1 MTKLPI
7 YQVDA
12 FAEKPFEGNPAA
24 VIPLRDWLPDQLL
37 QQIAMENNLSETAFF
52 VPLSPEDIKAT
63 GADYHIRWFTP
74 QTEVDL
80 CGHATIA
87 TAMVIDQIMH
97 LETKFNKISFITE
110 KAGLL
115 HVRVDEGWYTLDL
128 PARMPEPSSTPYALL
143 EALGVEKV
151 VQVLRSRDYFVVL
164 ESEEQVMGLKP
175 DFAALSK
182 LDGLGVIVTAP
193 GDAAD
198 AVSRCFFPKA
208 GVNEDPVTGSAH
220 CNIIPYWSE
229 RLGKRELVCK
239 QISVRGGTL
248 VCADKGPRVWMS
260 GKCYMFMEGHIYL
273 PHPQK

>member
-7 YQVDA
+7 FQVDA
-12 FAEKPFEGNPAA
+12 FAEKLFGGNPAA
-24 VIPLRDWLPDQLL
+24 IIPLRDWLPDVLL

-52 VPLSPEDIKAT
+52 VPLSPEEIEAT

-87 TAMVIDQIMH
+87 TAMVIDQVLN
-97 LETKFNKISFITE
+97 LETKYNKISFITD

-115 HVRVDEGWYTLDL
+115 SVRVDEGWYTLDL
-128 PARMPEPSSTPYALL
+128 PARMPEPCATPDGLL
-143 EALGVEKV
+143 EGLGVERAVKV
-151 VQVLRSRDYFVVL
+151 LKSRDYFVVL
-164 ESEEQVMGLKP
+164 ENESQVADLAP

-182 LDGLGVIVTAP
+182 LEGLGVIVTAP

-229 RLGKRELVCK
+229 RLGKQELVCK
-239 QISVRGGTL
+239 QLSARGGTL
-248 VCADKGPRVWMS
+248 VCVNKGPRVWMS
-260 GKCYMFMEGHIYL
+260 GKCFLFMDGHVYL
-273 PHPQK
+273 PQS

>member
-12 FAEKPFEGNPAA
+12 FAGKPFGGNPAA
-24 VIPLRDWLPDQLL
+24 VIPLRDWLPEVLM

-52 VPLSPEDIKAT
+52 VPLSPEDIKIT

-74 QTEVDL
+74 KAEVDL

-87 TAMVIDQIMH
+87 TAMVIDQVLN
-97 LETKFNKISFITE
+97 LETKYNKISFITE

-115 HVRVDEGWYTLDL
+115 QVRVDEDWYTLEL
-128 PARMPEPSSTPYALL
+128 PARMPEPAPTPEGLL
-143 EALGVEKV
+143 EALGVEKAV
-151 VQVLRSRDYFVVL
+151 RILRSRDYFVVL
-164 ESEEQVMGLKP
+164 ENEEQVANLNP
-175 DFAALSK
+175 DFTALSK

-229 RLGKRELVCK
+229 QLGKQELVCK
-239 QISVRGGTL
+239 QLSARGGTL
-248 VCADKGPRVWMS
+248 VCVNKGNRVWMS
-260 GKCYMFMEGHIYL
+260 GKCYLFLDGHIYL
-273 PHPQK
+273 PQS